1 MDSKMPREPDS
12 SSRVSILLVAF
23 ALLLVSALHYGTP
36 RGASYHALHDVW
48 RRLYYVP
55 IVLGAFHY
63 GLKGGVLTA
72 LAATLLYLPH
82 VLFQWGGMAGGNQ
95 YLEIIMFNVIG
106 LVTGT
111 LAGEL
116 RAKREEARVAYERLA
131 ASFERTKEAERLAAM
146 GQLSASLA
154 HEIRNPLASLKGS
167 LPIITEG
174 IPQDDSRQEFVQ
186 IVEKEIRR
194 LEGLTGQ
201 FLNYAKPPS
210 PAWAKDDLDAVVQ
223 GVVRLVEKQAQRHQV
238 EIETLLAQDLPLSRM
253 DSSRMRQVV
262 LNLALNAIEAMPEG
276 GVLRFTTKLE
286 AAAPVARASH
296 SKTTGAHELSAGTLL
311 LVVEDTGPGIEA
323 KIRAHLFEPF
333 VTTKERGTGLGL
345 AVVYQCVKLHG
356 GTIEV
361 AESAEGG
368 ARFTIRLPL
377 HSDEPAAEV

>member
-1 MDSKMPREPDS
+1 MDSNTPRESDS
-12 SSRVSILLVAF
+12 SPRVSLLLVAF

-55 IVLGAFHY
+55 IVLGAFNY

-111 LAGEL
+111 LAREL

-167 LPIITEG
+167 MPILTES
-174 IPQDDSRQEFVQ
+174 IPSDDSRQEFVQ
-186 IVEKEIRR
+186 IVEKEIQR

-210 PAWAKDDLDAVVQ
+210 PAWAEDDLNAVVQ
-223 GVVRLVEKQAQRHQV
+223 GVVRLVEKQAQRHRV
-238 EIETLLAQDLPLSRM
+238 RIETRPARDLPLLRM
-253 DSSRMRQVV
+253 DSSRMRQVI

-276 GVLRFTTKLE
+276 GILRFTTRIE
-286 AAAPVARASH
+286 AAVSAANASH
-296 SKTTGAHELSAGTLL
+296 SKRTGAHPASAETLVL
-311 LVVEDTGPGIEA
+311 EVEDTGPGIEA
-323 KIRAHLFEPF
+323 QLRPHLFEPF
-333 VTTKERGTGLGL
+333 VTTKEKGTGLGL

-361 AESAEGG
+361 GESAEGG
-368 ARFTIRLPL
+368 ACFTISLPL
-377 HSDEPAAEV
+377 YPDQAAPGA

>member
-1 MDSKMPREPDS
+1 
-12 SSRVSILLVAF
+12 
-23 ALLLVSALHYGTP
+23 
-36 RGASYHALHDVW
+36 
-48 RRLYYVP
+48 LYYVP

-116 RAKREEARVAYERLA
+116 RAKREEARIAYERLA

-167 LPIITEG
+167 IPILTEG
-174 IPQDDSRQEFVQ
+174 IPEDDSRQEFVN
-186 IVEKEIRR
+186 IVEKEIQR

-238 EIETLLAQDLPLSRM
+238 MIEMHLDGKLPLTRM

-262 LNLALNAIEAMPEG
+262 LNLALNAIEAMSEG
-276 GVLRFTTKLE
+276 GVLRFTTRLQTPRKSS
-286 AAAPVARASH
+286 ARRRKS
-296 SKTTGAHELSAGTLL
+296 SKRSTGESFLV
-311 LVVEDTGPGIEA
+311 LVVEDAGPGIAPEL
-323 KIRAHLFEPF
+323 RAHLFEPF
-333 VTTKERGTGLGL
+333 VSTKEKGTGLGL

-356 GTIEV
+356 GTIDV
-361 AESAEGG
+361 GESAEGG

-377 HSDEPAAEV
+377 RSQEPSPET

>member
-1 MDSKMPREPDS
+1 MDSNTPREPDS
-12 SSRVSILLVAF
+12 SPRVSLLLVAF

-95 YLEIIMFNVIG
+95 YLEIVMFNVIG

-116 RAKREEARVAYERLA
+116 RSKREEARVAYERLA

-167 LPIITEG
+167 MPILTEG
-174 IPQDDSRQEFVQ
+174 IPSEDSRQEFVQ
-186 IVEKEIRR
+186 IVEKEIQR

-210 PAWAKDDLDAVVQ
+210 PAWAEDDLDAVVQ
-223 GVVRLVEKQAQRHQV
+223 GVVSLVEKQAQRHQV
-238 EIETLLAQDLPLSRM
+238 RIETRQARNLPLSRM

-262 LNLALNAIEAMPEG
+262 LNLALNAIEAMPKG
-276 GVLRFTTKLE
+276 GVLRFTTE
-286 AAAPVARASH
+286 HDPR
-296 SKTTGAHELSAGTLL
+296 AGTLV
-311 LVVEDTGPGIEA
+311 LVVEDTGPGIDA
-323 KIRAHLFEPF
+323 RVRSHLFEPF
-333 VTTKERGTGLGL
+333 VSTKEKGTGLGL
-345 AVVYQCVKLHG
+345 AVVYQCVQLHQG
-356 GTIEV
+356 AIEV
-361 AESAEGG
+361 GESKEGG
-368 ARFTIRLPL
+368 ARFTISLPL
-377 HSDEPAAEV
+377 YPDEAAPGA

>member
-1 MDSKMPREPDS
+1 MNSNAPREPDS
-12 SSRVSILLVAF
+12 SPRVSILLVAF

-95 YLEIIMFNVIG
+95 YLEIVMFNVIG

-174 IPQDDSRQEFVQ
+174 IAEDDSRQEFVQ
-186 IVEKEIRR
+186 IVEKEIQR

-201 FLNYAKPPS
+201 FLNYARPPS
-210 PAWAKDDLDAVVQ
+210 PAWAKDDLDAVVE
-223 GVVRLVEKQAQRHQV
+223 GVVRLVDKQAQRHQV
-238 EIETLLAQDLPLSRM
+238 KIETRLAQNLPLSRM

-286 AAAPVARASH
+286 PAAPVAHTSRRRA
-296 SKTTGAHELSAGTLL
+296 KEIRARKAGNLV
-311 LVVEDTGPGIEA
+311 LVVEDSGSGIEA
-323 KIRAHLFEPF
+323 QVRAHLFEPF
-333 VTTKERGTGLGL
+333 VTTKEKGTGLGL

-361 AESAEGG
+361 GESTEGG

-377 HSDEPAAEV
+377 HSGETAPEV

>member
-1 MDSKMPREPDS
+1 MDSNTPREPDS

-174 IPQDDSRQEFVQ
+174 IPEDDSRQEFVQ
-186 IVEKEIRR
+186 IVEKEIQR

-223 GVVRLVEKQAQRHQV
+223 GVVRLVDKQAQRHQV
-238 EIETLLAQDLPLSRM
+238 KIETRLAQNLPLSRM

-262 LNLALNAIEAMPEG
+262 LNLALNAIEVMPDG
-276 GVLRFTTKLE
+276 GVLRFTTRLE
-286 AAAPVARASH
+286 ASASATNASH
-296 SKTTGAHELSAGTLL
+296 SKATGARPSGAESLV
-311 LVVEDTGPGIEA
+311 LVVEDSGPGIEA

-333 VTTKERGTGLGL
+333 VTTKEKGTGLGL

-356 GTIEV
+356 GAIEV
-361 AESAEGG
+361 GESTEGG
-368 ARFTIRLPL
+368 ARFTISLPL
-377 HSDEPAAEV
+377 HSDEAAREA